1 MATIKIDD
9 DFDLKKIAESGQC
22 FRPREIR
29 AGLYRFITKENILF
43 IRQLDE
49 KHFEI
54 SCDPLEWS
62 GIWETYFDLDTNY
75 AKIRRDIAEFAA
87 GKPYEKIL
95 TDAAEFGKGIRILRQ
110 DPFETLISFIIS
122 QRKNIPSI
130 RKSVEL
136 ICDAFGKI
144 IRTDYGSVRT
154 FPDYF
159 KLSDASIMDLS
170 SFALGYRSKYV
181 RDAIDKVNNMSV
193 NLDNLKSVSNETLIK
208 TLQQINGVGIK
219 VACCVALYAYH
230 RTDVLPIDVWIQ
242 RAIEED
248 FGGEN
253 IFKDFGYNAGV
264 LQQYIFFHK
273 RLGEKEF

>member
-1 MATIKIDD
+1 MATIKTDD
-9 DFDLKKIAESGQC
+9 DFDLKKIVESGQC

-29 AGLYRFITKENILF
+29 PGIYRFITQENILF

-49 KHFEI
+49 THYEV
-54 SCDPLEWS
+54 SCDSSEWTK
-62 GIWETYFDLDTNY
+62 IWATYFDLDTNY
-75 AKIRRDIAEFAA
+75 AAIRRDIAEFAA

-95 TDAAEFGKGIRILRQ
+95 TEAAEFGKGIRILRQ

-122 QRKNIPSI
+122 QRKNIPAI

-136 ICDAFGKI
+136 ICDSFGKPI
-144 IRTDYGSVRT
+144 KTDYGIVRT

-159 KLSDASIMDLS
+159 RLSDASIADLS
-170 SFALGYRSKYV
+170 SFALGYRDKYV
-181 RDAIDKVNNMSV
+181 RDAIDKVNDMTI
-193 NLDNLKSVSNETLIK
+193 NLDDLKSVSDETMIK
-208 TLQQINGVGIK
+208 ILQQINGVGIK

-230 RTDVLPIDVWIQ
+230 RTDVLPIDVWIR

-253 IFKDFGYNAGV
+253 IFKDFGDNAGI
-264 LQQYIFFHK
+264 LQQYIFFRK
-273 RLGEKEF
+273 RLGDKKI

>member
-1 MATIKIDD
+1 
-9 DFDLKKIAESGQC
+9 
-22 FRPREIR
+22 
-29 AGLYRFITKENILF
+29 
-43 IRQLDE
+43 
-49 KHFEI
+49 
-54 SCDPLEWS
+54 
-62 GIWETYFDLDTNY
+62 
-75 AKIRRDIAEFAA
+75 
-87 GKPYEKIL
+87 
-95 TDAAEFGKGIRILRQ
+95 
-110 DPFETLISFIIS
+110 
-122 QRKNIPSI
+122 
-130 RKSVEL
+130 
-136 ICDAFGKI
+136 
-144 IRTDYGSVRT
+144 
-154 FPDYF
+154 
-159 KLSDASIMDLS
+159 MDLS